1 MSSLRRRILGSP
13 SPSPSPASTPIPD
26 NNKNDNNDSNNI
38 GEDLR
43 LVSSAKLDKLKQ
55 GARKGH
61 KRRISIFFALGGLF
75 GVFLAGFF
83 AQQQDVINFE
93 GLLDLNLESLID
105 VIPAGIVKDAKDLTV
120 RCRLLEPWA
129 SC

>member
-1 MSSLRRRILGSP
+1 MSLLRRRIFGSP
-13 SPSPSPASTPIPD
+13 SPSPSPAPTPNPE
-26 NNKNDNNDSNNI
+26 NNI

-43 LVSSAKLDKLKQ
+43 LVSSAKLDKLKH
-55 GARKGH
+55 GASKGN

-75 GVFLAGFF
+75 GVFIAGFF

-120 RCRLLEPWA
+120 CPYSLDIN
-129 SC
+129 